1 MHAVRTHHASSAH
14 HAEAHV
20 PSTPVTVTS
29 RTKSVVPARYLAVI
43 VEVIS
48 STTARN
54 LGTLRCALLLLL
66 GLCLLLH
73 HRSLLRSRSG
83 AATRQNESRCRQH
96 QNTLCILTS
105 SDMHPG
111 PISTPYE

>member
-20 PSTPVTVTS
+20 PSVPVTVTS
-29 RTKSVVPARYLAVI
+29 PTKSVVPARYLAVI

-48 STTARN
+48 STMARH

-66 GLCLLLH
+66 GLWLLLH
-73 HRSLLRSRSG
+73 HRPLLRSRSG
-83 AATRQNESRCRQH
+83 VAARQNESRRRQH
-96 QNTLCILTS
+96 QNALLHFNLLTMYPS
-105 SDMHPG
+105 N
-111 PISTPYE
+111 STFDE

>member
-48 STTARN
+48 STMARH

-83 AATRQNESRCRQH
+83 AATRQNESRCCQH
-96 QNTLCILTS
+96 QNALL
-105 SDMHPG
+105 HFKP
-111 PISTPYE
+111 PYGAPVQFNF